1 MEKDSTKEGILRRR
15 KKRHFQK
22 RPKQP
27 EIAIRSIFIRF
38 VQKYLFQTKEISE
51 MDIRAIF
58 RMIDVDKSGNI
69 SRTVRIEILQDND
82 DGNDDAGDYHDYDDL
97 I

>member
-1 MEKDSTKEGILRRR
+1 
-15 KKRHFQK
+15 
-22 RPKQP
+22 
-27 EIAIRSIFIRF
+27 
-38 VQKYLFQTKEISE
+38 

-82 DGNDDAGDYHDYDDL
+82 DGDYYDYYDDDGDDYDDGDGGGYKDGDYDGSSGECDDYYYDVYDL

>member
-1 MEKDSTKEGILRRR
+1 
-15 KKRHFQK
+15 
-22 RPKQP
+22 
-27 EIAIRSIFIRF
+27 
-38 VQKYLFQTKEISE
+38 

-82 DGNDDAGDYHDYDDL
+82 DGNDDAGDYDDDDGDDL
-97 I
+97 ISWIQNYFPRKQEWLASFL

>member
-1 MEKDSTKEGILRRR
+1 
-15 KKRHFQK
+15 
-22 RPKQP
+22 
-27 EIAIRSIFIRF
+27 
-38 VQKYLFQTKEISE
+38 

-69 SRTVRIEILQDND
+69 SRTVRIEILYDND
-82 DGNDDAGDYHDYDDL
+82 DGNDDAGDYYDDDDL